1 MDEEEERRLMEARRD
16 FSEQNNNDK
25 SRKPRVRVTPPAP
38 VNWDN
43 ELKEL
48 MREARRAQP

>member
-1 MDEEEERRLMEARRD
+1 MDEERERRLMEARRD

-25 SRKPRVRVTPPAP
+25 PRKPRVRVVSPEP
-38 VNWDN
+38 VNWDR

-48 MREARRAQP
+48 MWEVRRKQ